1 MIDKNTPFDTALISS
16 VGIEKPRNIR
26 IQVEDGVIRR
36 CIERGLLCEEDKRSQ
51 TKNYK
56 WVCKVIDND
65 LSALLLLRKEKTNI
79 ATSSDLKDLFDDIDV
94 MSEDIVIRIAQRI
107 LDRKI

>member
-1 MIDKNTPFDTALISS
+1 MIDKDTPFNTALISS

-65 LSALLLLRKEKTNI
+65 FSALILLRREKVNLT
-79 ATSSDLKDLFDDIDV
+79 TSSDLKELFFDIDDMCEGV
-94 MSEDIVIRIAQRI
+94 IDCIVKRI
-107 LDRKI
+107 LDRKF

>member
-36 CIERGLLCEEDKRSQ
+36 YIERGLLCEEDKRSQ

>member
-36 CIERGLLCEEDKRSQ
+36 CIERGLLYEEDKRSQ